1 MDEILHQYP
10 RPKAGPRTA
19 EKRRAKAPARGL
31 RAKILKALTAVR
43 PGEKARKALSALQ
56 PGEKTLKAVA
66 AVQSGAQT
74 VKRGAVIGRFKLD
87 CAVAGRKLMGPA
99 PFLALAG
106 VVAAAMVVGTVYTP
120 SYVVTMD
127 GMDLGTV
134 TEPEVFERVIQRVEN
149 RASAILGYDYTL
161 DQDVEYTFALT
172 QKDKLSSVGVFE
184 TYLFN
189 QVGEVMKSYVL
200 SVDGN
205 LIGAAADK
213 ADLDGM
219 LDELAAPYITE
230 NTVSVEYVEDVNI
243 SYQYISSDILQDVN
257 TMEEILTANTSG
269 ETTYEVVKGDTYLGV
284 AYANDMSLDEL
295 MALNPQASL
304 DRLMIGDILTV
315 KKTVPYLSVRTVD
328 AVSYTEEIACP
339 VEEVEDS
346 SMYVGDTKVL
356 TAGVPGEAL
365 ITANVSYVNGYEEA
379 REITSSTTI
388 TEPTTKVV
396 AVGTKARPKT
406 LPTGSFQWPLSGRIS
421 SYFGYRSIFGT
432 YSFHSGIDITA
443 SYGAAIAA
451 ADGGTVTWSG
461 YKGSYG
467 YLVIIDHGNGVQSY
481 YGHCSSLL
489 VSAGDKVYKGQ
500 TIARVGSTGRSTGNH
515 CHFEVKINGTS
526 VNPLSYLP

>member
-1 MDEILHQYP
+1 MDEILRHYP
-10 RPKAGPRTA
+10 RPRVGSQA
-19 EKRRAKAPARGL
+19 EKDRRTQAPVNGL
-31 RAKILKALTAVR
+31 RARVLKAAAAVR
-43 PGEKARKALSALQ
+43 
-56 PGEKTLKAVA
+56 T
-66 AVQSGAQT
+66 GAQV
-74 VKRGAVIGRFKLD
+74 VKRGAVIGWHKLD
-87 CAVAGRKLMGPA
+87 DAVAGRKLIGPA

-106 VVAAAMVVGTVYTP
+106 VVAAALVVSTVYAP
-120 SYVVTMD
+120 GYVVTVD
-127 GMDLGTV
+127 GVDLGTV
-134 TEPEVFERVIQRVEN
+134 SEPAVFERVIQRVEA
-149 RASAILGYDYTL
+149 RASAILGYDYTM

-172 QKDKLSSVGVFE
+172 PKDKLSSVGVFE

-200 SVDGN
+200 TVDGE

-213 ADLDGM
+213 AELDGM
-219 LDELAAPYITE
+219 LEELAAPYVTE
-230 NTVSVEYVEDVNI
+230 DTVSVEYVEDVEI
-243 SYQYISSDILQDVN
+243 SYQYISSDVMQDLS

-269 ETTYEVVKGDTYLGV
+269 ETTYDVVQGDTYLGI

-304 DRLMIGDILTV
+304 DRLMVGDVLTV

-328 AVSYTEEIACP
+328 AITYTEAIECP
-339 VEEVEDS
+339 VEEVQDS
-346 SMYVGDTKVL
+346 SMYVGDTKVI

-365 ITANVSYVNGYEEA
+365 VSANVTYVDGYEES
-379 REITSSTTI
+379 REVVSTVTL
-388 TEPTTKVV
+388 TEPTTEVV
-396 AVGTKARPKT
+396 AVGTKERPKT

-432 YSFHSGIDITA
+432 YSFHSGIDIVA
-443 SYGAAIAA
+443 SYGTAIAA
-451 ADGGTVTWSG
+451 ADGGTVVWSG

-467 YLVIIDHGNGVQSY
+467 NLVIIDHGNGVQSY